1 MSADPGGAASAASP
15 AKASALAASGP
26 DAHGLL
32 DARTRRVLRFGL
44 GVTLGTGLAYLIG
57 FELPFLVPILL
68 GMLLGPPG
76 APPKL
81 RASIAFVAVIAV
93 ACAVGVLLANFLLP
107 FRAIFLLI
115 EFLVLYRIFY
125 ALAGGASPLQMVWLL
140 IASLIIPLMGLASV
154 ALSVGVAMGLVLGAA
169 IAVGTAWL
177 THGLIPDPLDPAG
190 TQKSG
195 GSAGKPGTPAKQA
208 PPPAA
213 RAAYARRSVTVV
225 FPVLVVFFLFGLTS
239 HAVILVFIALL
250 SLTPNFAAGW
260 KTGKSMITGNLI
272 GGAVAIAV
280 YELLTVYP
288 SFTILL
294 LLTLAVGLVF
304 ADVIYSDRPIAPLF
318 KTAWSAVALLVGMS
332 VLSTADA
339 SSKFYLRIAQI
350 MAAVIYVAAAFGFL
364 EYLQR
369 KRTKSA

>member
-1 MSADPGGAASAASP
+1 MSADSAGAAAASP
-15 AKASALAASGP
+15 AEASGTS
-26 DAHGLL
+26 ASGSGTSALL
-32 DARTRRVLRFGL
+32 DAHTCRILRFSI

-68 GMLLGPPG
+68 AMLLGPPG
-76 APPKL
+76 ARPKL
-81 RASIAFVAVIAV
+81 HGSIGFVGTIAV

-107 FRAIFLLI
+107 FRTIFLLV

-125 ALAGGASPLQMVWLL
+125 ALAGGAAPLKMVWLL
-140 IASLIIPLMGLASV
+140 IASLIIPLMSLASV

-169 IAVGTAWL
+169 IAVGSAWL
-177 THGLIPDPLDPAG
+177 THGLIPDPLDTAG
-190 TQKSG
+190 TQKSS
-195 GSAGKPGTPAKQA
+195 GSAGKPGAPEKQA

-213 RAAYARRSVTVV
+213 RAAYARRSVIVV

-239 HAVILVFIALL
+239 HAVVLVFIALL
-250 SLTPNFAAGW
+250 SLTPDFATGW
-260 KTGKSMITGNLI
+260 KTGRSMIRGNLI

-280 YELLTVYP
+280 YQLLVVYP

-294 LLTLAVGLVF
+294 LLTLIVGLVF
-304 ADVIYSDRPIAPLF
+304 ADIIFSDRPIAPLF

-332 VLSTADA
+332 VLSSADA

-350 MAAVIYVAAAFGFL
+350 MAAVIYVASAFGFL

-369 KRTKSA
+369 KRMKSA